1 MATVMRRRLPGRFG
15 IGVLL
20 SLLAGAGPALAQA
33 TLAETNHV
41 AATFRLTGEFGLW
54 VEVTTDSVGVRWLT
68 DEAAPGFLHVLSD
81 GKVLLETSTPRD
93 SAHRTVFPRPRA
105 RRIEIRY
112 GTDGGSDERHE
123 TLLDLGAPSR
133 PRTSWPAPDSI
144 FVISDVHGELER
156 MTTVLKNGDLIDDN
170 LRWTGGRKQLVVL
183 GDVFDRGPDALAA
196 VWYLYDLERQAEAAG
211 GRVHYVLGN
220 HEIMVMAGDLRYLSA
235 KDTLLA
241 RRHGVGFPEL
251 VHPDRSVLGR
261 WLVSKPALLKVGD
274 LLFVHGGVTTDY
286 LGWKLDQVEDSLTT
300 WTAEDLFTRWND
312 TTYAVP
318 LDSAGFARRLAFF
331 WLPRSP
337 FWYRG
342 YAQSDSLAASLDSV
356 LRHFK
361 VKTMVVGHTPGETVR
376 ERYEGRLI
384 AVNTLPFGAEMLL
397 LVRGREGWERWRI
410 AGSGPPKPVPRDQP
424 PGTKESAAANRD

>member
-1 MATVMRRRLPGRFG
+1 MATVMGPRLAGTFA
-15 IGVLL
+15 IVVLL
-20 SLLAGAGPALAQA
+20 SLCAGAGRASAQSA
-33 TLAETNHV
+33 SPTTESAV
-41 AATFRLTGEFGLW
+41 APLRLEGEFGLW
-54 VEVTTDSVGVRWLT
+54 VEVTGDSVAVGWLT

-81 GKVLLETSTPRD
+81 GKLLLETSTPRD
-93 SAHRTVFPRPRA
+93 SAHRAVFPRPRA

-112 GTDGGSDERHE
+112 GTDGESDERHQ
-123 TLLDLGAPSR
+123 TLLDLSAPPH

-156 MTTVLKNGDLIDDN
+156 MTTVLKNGGLIDSS
-170 LRWTGGRKQLVVL
+170 LSWTGGQKQLVVL

-220 HEIMVMAGDLRYLSA
+220 HEIMVMAGDLRYLSP
-235 KDTLLA
+235 KDTVLA
-241 RRHGVGFPEL
+241 QRHGVGFPEL
-251 VHPDRSVLGR
+251 VHPSRSVLGR

-286 LGWKLDQVEDSLTT
+286 LGWKLDQVEDSLTR
-300 WTAEDLFTRWND
+300 WTAEDLFTRWTD

-318 LDSAGFARRLAFF
+318 LDSAGFARRLSFF

-342 YAQSDSLAASLDSV
+342 FVQSDSLGVQLDSV
-356 LRHFK
+356 LQHFK
-361 VKTMVVGHTPGETVR
+361 AKTMVVGHTPGKTVR
-376 ERYEGRLI
+376 ERYGGRLI

-397 LVRGREGWERWRI
+397 LVRKRDGWERWRI
-410 AGSGPPKPVPRDQP
+410 AESGSPKPLPPEEP
-424 PGTKESAAANRD
+424 PGSR

>member
-1 MATVMRRRLPGRFG
+1 MATVMGPRLAGTFA
-15 IGVLL
+15 IVVLL
-20 SLLAGAGPALAQA
+20 SLCAGAGRAAAQSASPATESA
-33 TLAETNHV
+33 V
-41 AATFRLTGEFGLW
+41 APFRLEGEFGLW
-54 VEVTTDSVGVRWLT
+54 VEVTGDSVAVGWLT

-93 SAHRTVFPRPRA
+93 SAHRAVFPRPRA

-112 GTDGGSDERHE
+112 GTDGASDERHE
-123 TLLDLGAPSR
+123 TLLDLGAPPR

-156 MTTVLKNGDLIDDN
+156 MTTVLKNGDLIDEN

-220 HEIMVMAGDLRYLSA
+220 HEIMVMAGDLRYLSS
-235 KDTLLA
+235 KDTVLA
-241 RRHGVGFPEL
+241 RLHGVGFPEL
-251 VHPDRSVLGR
+251 VHPSRSVLGR
-261 WLVSKPALLKVGD
+261 WLVSKTALLKVGD

-286 LGWKLDQVEDSLTT
+286 LDWKLDQVEDSLTA

-318 LDSAGFARRLAFF
+318 LDSASYERRLAFF

-342 YAQSDSLAASLDSV
+342 YVRSDSLGASLDSV
-356 LRHFK
+356 LKHFD
-361 VKTMVVGHTPGETVR
+361 VSAMVVGHTPGETVR
-376 ERYEGRLI
+376 ERYGGRVI

-397 LVRGREGWERWRI
+397 LVRKRGGWERWRV
-410 AGSGPPKPVPRDQP
+410 AESGSPKPLPPEEP
-424 PGTKESAAANRD
+424 PGSR